1 MGPQGFLNPTLNS
14 SKSFAEEKLEILRE
28 EFDIG
33 VCTQHAGDLLYV
45 LASASHFS
53 CLQCHVDTCWLS
65 LQQNDRTDYRYVPTA
80 WHHATVNLGE
90 TVGLSWREQF
100 LESAPSL
107 EVAAA
112 KWTVRQRRAGPV
124 RPGSRMRSAG
134 QQEGAGKRDEMVDE
148 TTGGVIFDLWLSD
161 DEVIQAQRELE
172 GLRDIESRLKAEAE
186 MPTREQMIQA
196 LESRRKASSS
206 SSKRLGA
213 KAGRD
218 GKDGEF

>member
-1 MGPQGFLNPTLNS
+1 
-14 SKSFAEEKLEILRE
+14 
-28 EFDIG
+28 
-33 VCTQHAGDLLYV
+33 
-45 LASASHFS
+45 
-53 CLQCHVDTCWLS
+53 
-65 LQQNDRTDYRYVPTA
+65 
-80 WHHATVNLGE
+80 
-90 TVGLSWREQF
+90 
-100 LESAPSL
+100 
-107 EVAAA
+107 
-112 KWTVRQRRAGPV
+112 
-124 RPGSRMRSAG
+124 MRSAG